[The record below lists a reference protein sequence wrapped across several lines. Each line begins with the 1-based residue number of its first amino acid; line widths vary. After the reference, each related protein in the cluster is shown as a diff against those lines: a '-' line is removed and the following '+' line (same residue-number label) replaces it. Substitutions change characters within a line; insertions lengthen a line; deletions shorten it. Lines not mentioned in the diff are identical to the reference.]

1 MVASKSNVTARKQM
15 ALGIMSKMREHSAV
29 LVDQADVVST
39 ELIRAAILW
48 HEQWYD
54 GLEEAS
60 KHYFADNDIPGMF
73 AVLEPLH
80 EMVEK
85 ANMVFLS
92 TCDFIADGSGTRDVA
107 GDIVRP
113 ELWA

>member
-1 MVASKSNVTARKQM
+1 MVASKSNVTARKQIAM
-15 ALGIMSKMREHSAV
+15 GIMQNMREHSATI
-29 LVDQADVVST
+29 VDQADIVST

-80 EMVEK
+80 EMVER
-85 ANMVFLS
+85 VS
-92 TCDFIADGSGTRDVA
+92 QVCDA
-107 GDIVRP
+107 
-113 ELWA
+113 

>member
-1 MVASKSNVTARKQM
+1 M
-15 ALGIMSKMREHSAV
+15 AQSITNKMKEHSAV
-29 LVDQADVVST
+29 IVDQAELVST

-60 KHYFADNDIPGMF
+60 KHYFADQNIPGMYE
-73 AVLEPLH
+73 VLAPLH

-85 ANMVFLS
+85 VILLLLVYAVRSN
-92 TCDFIADGSGTRDVA
+92 DVGA
-107 GDIVRP
+107 
-113 ELWA
+113 